1 MTRMLPKGKKGFFFL
16 KNPVQASR
24 ERTVLTQYDREG
36 FEIPCFQN
44 SQLSVTTVQV
54 RKNKKKKKTKKKKNN
69 HNNNVRE
76 QKGKTNK
83 CYRQVLLIPPPTLVK
98 AILTEYHLR
107 IASNRKNRTSLKC
120 LLRSLNL
127 LLT

>member
-54 RKNKKKKKTKKKKNN
+54 KKKNKN
-69 HNNNVRE
+69 KQKQTETMCENRRERQINVTGR
-76 QKGKTNK
+76 
-83 CYRQVLLIPPPTLVK
+83 CY
-98 AILTEYHLR
+98 
-107 IASNRKNRTSLKC
+107 
-120 LLRSLNL
+120 
-127 LLT
+127 

>member
-54 RKNKKKKKTKKKKNN
+54 KKKKTMCENRRERQI
-69 HNNNVRE
+69 NVTGR
-76 QKGKTNK
+76 
-83 CYRQVLLIPPPTLVK
+83 CY
-98 AILTEYHLR
+98 
-107 IASNRKNRTSLKC
+107 
-120 LLRSLNL
+120 
-127 LLT
+127 